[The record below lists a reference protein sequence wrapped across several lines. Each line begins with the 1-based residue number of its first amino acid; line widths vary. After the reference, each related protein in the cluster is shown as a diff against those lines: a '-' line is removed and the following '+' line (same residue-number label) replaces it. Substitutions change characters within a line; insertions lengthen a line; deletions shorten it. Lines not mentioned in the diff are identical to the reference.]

1 MAHLPPNA
9 IGLMDLPVFEVRIDR
24 GGRNEREADE
34 IVRYGGTC
42 GRRASVPSMTKDS
55 QILGNMQFEV

>member
-24 GGRNEREADE
+24 GDWNGPGRLERGAPVALPWPPKASFKARRSSTAIEEA
-34 IVRYGGTC
+34 G
-42 GRRASVPSMTKDS
+42 
-55 QILGNMQFEV
+55 